1 MKSHIVF
8 HSVSEFLSLITIDI
22 LDQIILCHESLS
34 YPKMFCSIPGL
45 FPLDVS
51 SAPLSC
57 DNQKKK
63 KKERHLQ
70 TF

>member
-8 HSVSEFLSLITIDI
+8 HNVSEFLSLITIDI

-51 SAPLSC
+51 SSPFPPLRVTIKIISGYC
-57 DNQKKK
+57 
-63 KKERHLQ
+63 
-70 TF
+70 